1 MRRWGL
7 PYSALYGRSV
17 AILSGPRHHAGS
29 ARGVMAHRAQ
39 DWTPGDDWCRTA
51 TQGSPPARRSQPDA
65 ATTEAPGSDP
75 AETAPT
81 SEPEAAPDEPAP
93 TSWQLIRVARLR
105 DRTGADDEEYPRLET
120 RAEADELHAKSFY
133 SGTI

>member
-1 MRRWGL
+1 MTTGAGLRRK
-7 PYSALYGRSV
+7 
-17 AILSGPRHHAGS
+17 
-29 ARGVMAHRAQ
+29 
-39 DWTPGDDWCRTA
+39 D
-51 TQGSPPARRSQPDA
+51 RRQPDA

-105 DRTGADDEEYPRLET
+105 DRTGADDEEYPRPET
-120 RAEADELHAKSFY
+120 RAEADELIARLEALPELDD
-133 SGTI
+133 GNE